1 MAKKIPESEMI
12 GKKFG
17 KLTVTSKGEKRKS
30 GQYWLCRCDCGNE
43 KEVRGDHLRSGHI
56 KRCSHCTKIE
66 IGPKTSIYKTHDGQR
81 FIFDTDDYEIV
92 SAYSWS
98 INKNGYPMAHSK
110 ACLLYTSDAADD

>member
-66 IGPKTSIYKTHDGQR
+66 IGPKTSIYKPM
-81 FIFDTDDYEIV
+81 TDNDLFSIQMIMRLFLLIAGPLIKMGIQWHTQKLEQLCSIV
-92 SAYSWS
+92 
-98 INKNGYPMAHSK
+98 
-110 ACLLYTSDAADD
+110 C